1 MFRKRGALPFDFALC
16 AMTVTV
22 YHREGLTRQ
31 VLDGVHFEWTGERSV
46 SGGMMTDKRSF
57 LLVVPYDCDLG
68 VGDRI
73 CLGEGPM
80 EITAQDAV
88 PMCVVR
94 SIKRRLFLNRF
105 CHIEARG

>member
-1 MFRKRGALPFDFALC
+1 MFRKRGAMPFDFALC
-16 AMTVTV
+16 TMTVTV

-46 SGGMMTDKRSF
+46 SGGIMADNKSF

-68 VGDRI
+68 LGDRI
-73 CLGEGPM
+73 CLGEGDEM
-80 EITAQDAV
+80 

-94 SIKRRLFLNRF
+94 SIKRRYFLGDF